1 MNSGIVRKVDELGRV
16 VIPKEMRRTLGINTG
31 SSIEM
36 SVGEGGEV
44 VLKKFSD
51 ISNIMPL
58 IEKLAQ
64 TIFDEFGVPIL
75 VSDQQQI
82 LAGCGTKKDILGRE
96 VIVKQCKNPR
106 SPLPSDRI
114 YKTFEGDKIYQNCYI
129 FDIKNDGFE
138 CGYLIS
144 LSDKSIEA
152 LPAIKCLATF
162 LSKVVS
168 E

>member
-75 VSDQQQI
+75 VSDEERI
-82 LAGCGTKKDILGRE
+82 LAGCGTKKDILLKE
-96 VIVKQCKNPR
+96 KKLCKKED
-106 SPLPSDRI
+106 S
-114 YKTFEGDKIYQNCYI
+114 
-129 FDIKNDGFE
+129 
-138 CGYLIS
+138 
-144 LSDKSIEA
+144 
-152 LPAIKCLATF
+152 
-162 LSKVVS
+162 
-168 E
+168 